1 MLVSASPVRP
11 LMGTGRVGTSGITG
25 VGAVERVVEV
35 DVELDAGARAA
46 TEREREGPATGGG
59 GMLPALPVA
68 ARERVEGPRRLAI
81 HKRSCQPNGAGL
93 VWIDYADYR
102 GEGYS
107 VRRIDIFVG
116 DAHG

>member
-35 DVELDAGARAA
+35 DVELDVGARDA
-46 TEREREGPATGGG
+46 TERERDGPATGGG

-81 HKRSCQPNGAGL
+81 VAVGVEVGL
-93 VWIDYADYR
+93 QEACGSDFAVDINR
-102 GEGYS
+102 GTTG
-107 VRRIDIFVG
+107 
-116 DAHG
+116 